1 MRIAIFSE
9 VYWPMVSGVAVTLPR
24 LADAL
29 ETRGHAVRVYTATY
43 LHPAGAAPRPEVHQ
57 SPSSPF
63 FLYPDVQWAFP
74 RPGEIGRDLRAFA
87 PDLVHLATEFA
98 MGTAGL
104 RAARQL
110 RVPVI
115 ASAHTDYERYA
126 ARYGV
131 AWVVEWGWP
140 YLRWFYRQ
148 AGRVLAPSQFYEAHL
163 NRRGVT
169 NTGIWTRGV
178 DRALF
183 DPAHR
188 SDAWRARFGAGPD
201 DLVVTYVG
209 RLAREKNLGL
219 LLEAWAA
226 LGERRRGARLVF
238 VGRGP
243 MAEDI
248 AARSLPGV
256 HLAGLAR
263 DGELSAAY
271 ASGDAFV
278 FPSTTETF
286 GNSLLEAMASGLPC
300 VTVGA
305 GGILDFAEHGVNAWV
320 ARAESAESLTE
331 GLANVLADAELR
343 RRLSAGALATA
354 RARDWD
360 EIFDRLVEEQYLPLI
375 DGQRARRAA

>member
-1 MRIAIFSE
+1 MRIALFSE

-24 LADAL
+24 LVDAL
-29 ETRGHAVRVYTATY
+29 ESRGHSVRVYTATY
-43 LHPAGAAPRPEVHQ
+43 DHPVGSAPRSEVHQ

-74 RPGEIGRDLRAFA
+74 RPGEIAQDLRAFG

-126 ARYGV
+126 ARYGM

-148 AGRVLAPSQFYEAHL
+148 AGRVLAPSNFYEAHL

-178 DRALF
+178 DRTLF
-183 DPAHR
+183 NPLHR
-188 SDAWRARFGAGPD
+188 SVEWRARFGAGAD
-201 DLVVTYVG
+201 DLVVTYIG

-219 LLEAWAA
+219 LLDAWEG
-226 LGERRRGARLVF
+226 LGERRGKARLVF

-243 MAEDI
+243 MEPEI
-248 AARSLPGV
+248 AARNLPGV

-263 DGELSAAY
+263 GAELSRAY
-271 ASGDAFV
+271 ASGDLFV

-286 GNSLLEAMASGLPC
+286 GNSLLEGMASGLAC

-305 GGILDFAEHGVNAWV
+305 GGILDFADHGANAWV
-320 ARAESAESLTE
+320 AAPESTASLAEGITALLHDRDLRA
-331 GLANVLADAELR
+331 
-343 RRLSAGALATA
+343 RLCAGALATA
-354 RARDWD
+354 RNRDWD
-360 EIFDRLVEEQYLPLI
+360 QIFDRLVEEQYLPLI
-375 DGQRARRAA
+375 ERRSAKRAA

>member
-24 LADAL
+24 LVNAL
-29 ETRGHAVRVYTATY
+29 QSRGHSARVYTATY
-43 LHPAGAAPRPEVHQ
+43 LHPAGATPRPEVHQ

-74 RPGEIGRDLRAFA
+74 RPGEIAQDLRAFN

-148 AGRVLAPSQFYEAHL
+148 AERVLAPSNFYEAHL

-178 DRALF
+178 DRHLF
-183 DPAHR
+183 NPLHR
-188 SDAWRARFGAGPD
+188 SAEWRARFGAGPD

-209 RLAREKNLGL
+209 RLAREKNLAL
-219 LLEAWAA
+219 LLEAWER
-226 LGERRRGARLVF
+226 LGERRGNARLVF

-243 MAEDI
+243 MEGEI
-248 AARSLPGV
+248 AARDLPGV

-263 DGELSAAY
+263 DAELSRAY
-271 ASGDAFV
+271 ASGDLFV

-305 GGILDFAEHGVNAWV
+305 GGILDFADHGANAWV
-320 ARAESAESLTE
+320 ATPERASSLTD
-331 GLANVLADAELR
+331 GILALLR
-343 RRLSAGALATA
+343 DRDLRGRLSAGALATA
-354 RARDWD
+354 RSRDWD
-360 EIFDRLVEEQYLPLI
+360 QIFDRLVDEQYLPLI
-375 DGQRARRAA
+375 EGRGTRRAA